1 MDSKWIVKVNL
12 KTKSN
17 HEHSINARMEQVHLW
32 WLWRLR
38 LETQLFLSPAGR
50 ERADM
55 LTLFDSNVVRE
66 ILQHLIYYYLIFLLK
81 NEARQYAEYAKCS
94 NMCHFSPFYVLMQTP
109 YCAHMVW
116 TKSKYAVLFWNKIKT
131 CFKMFCRIAV
141 LPSVLQMFT
150 GQLTTQGCNHSIDWS
165 SLKLTQGTFSVYN
178 LYPPPAFKDIFT
190 HRSRINNYGNY
201 SWILQIQVG
210 YTAS

>member
-1 MDSKWIVKVNL
+1 M
-12 KTKSN
+12 
-17 HEHSINARMEQVHLW
+17 
-32 WLWRLR
+32 
-38 LETQLFLSPAGR
+38 
-50 ERADM
+50 
-55 LTLFDSNVVRE
+55 VRE
-66 ILQHLIYYYLIFLLK
+66 ILQHLIYYYLIFCAK
-81 NEARQYAEYAKCS
+81 KRSETICWIYAKCS
-94 NMCHFSPFYVLMQTP
+94 NMCHVSPFYVLTQTP

-210 YTAS
+210 YTAP